1 LVALVALYIAAS
13 LAVGLY
19 AATRVRS
26 ASDFAVAGKRFG
38 APIVAATVFATWF
51 GAETVLGIPAT
62 FLKEGLRGLVA
73 DPFAA
78 AGCLLLVGLVFAR
91 PLFRLDVLTLGDFLR
106 QRFDRKTDVAVSL
119 CIAFSYLGW
128 IAAQLVA
135 LGLVFE
141 VLSGGAIDTRAGIV
155 AGAAIVLVYTMA
167 GGMWSVALT
176 DFLQAVMIIAGMGY
190 VAWVVGDLAGGPEHV
205 WESVASTDKLQMLPQ
220 ADAKSIL
227 AWLSAALIVFFGS
240 VPQQDVLQ
248 RIKSARDERIA
259 VVGSVAGGIVYF
271 FIALVPIFLV
281 CSAALIDP
289 EMVERLVARDYQL
302 ILPTLIVERT
312 PLAVQALFFGALVS
326 AILSTAGGALLAPAV
341 IIAENVVRP
350 LARPTTDAAV
360 LRIMR
365 AAVLFLAVAVTV
377 MALASTMSIYQLVN
391 ESGKVVLVS
400 SFVPLAAGLFWKRA
414 TTLGAHLAIAAGLA
428 VWIAMEALAPGALVP
443 APLAG
448 LIASAA
454 AMAAGSLASRS

>member
-1 LVALVALYIAAS
+1 
-13 LAVGLY
+13 
-19 AATRVRS
+19 
-26 ASDFAVAGKRFG
+26 
-38 APIVAATVFATWF
+38 
-51 GAETVLGIPAT
+51 
-62 FLKEGLRGLVA
+62 
-73 DPFAA
+73 
-78 AGCLLLVGLVFAR
+78 
-91 PLFRLDVLTLGDFLR
+91 
-106 QRFDRKTDVAVSL
+106 
-119 CIAFSYLGW
+119 
-128 IAAQLVA
+128 
-135 LGLVFE
+135 
-141 VLSGGAIDTRAGIV
+141 
-155 AGAAIVLVYTMA
+155 
-167 GGMWSVALT
+167 
-176 DFLQAVMIIAGMGY
+176 
-190 VAWVVGDLAGGPEHV
+190 
-205 WESVASTDKLQMLPQ
+205 
-220 ADAKSIL
+220 
-227 AWLSAALIVFFGS
+227 
-240 VPQQDVLQ
+240 
-248 RIKSARDERIA
+248 
-259 VVGSVAGGIVYF
+259 
-271 FIALVPIFLV
+271 
-281 CSAALIDP
+281 
-289 EMVERLVARDYQL
+289 MVERLVARDYQL

-400 SFVPLAAGLFWKRA
+400 SFVPLVAGLFWKRA

-428 VWIAMEALAPGALVP
+428 VWIAMEALAPGTLVP

>member
-1 LVALVALYIAAS
+1 LLVALVALYIAAS

-141 VLSGGAIDTRAGIV
+141 VLSGGAIDTRAV
-155 AGAAIVLVYTMA
+155 HNHR
-167 GGMWSVALT
+167 
-176 DFLQAVMIIAGMGY
+176 AVR
-190 VAWVVGDLAGGPEHV
+190 H
-205 WESVASTDKLQMLPQ
+205 
-220 ADAKSIL
+220 
-227 AWLSAALIVFFGS
+227 
-240 VPQQDVLQ
+240 
-248 RIKSARDERIA
+248 
-259 VVGSVAGGIVYF
+259 
-271 FIALVPIFLV
+271 
-281 CSAALIDP
+281 
-289 EMVERLVARDYQL
+289 
-302 ILPTLIVERT
+302 
-312 PLAVQALFFGALVS
+312 
-326 AILSTAGGALLAPAV
+326 
-341 IIAENVVRP
+341 
-350 LARPTTDAAV
+350 
-360 LRIMR
+360 
-365 AAVLFLAVAVTV
+365 
-377 MALASTMSIYQLVN
+377 
-391 ESGKVVLVS
+391 
-400 SFVPLAAGLFWKRA
+400 
-414 TTLGAHLAIAAGLA
+414 
-428 VWIAMEALAPGALVP
+428 
-443 APLAG
+443 
-448 LIASAA
+448 
-454 AMAAGSLASRS
+454 